1 MGLKKLGIDTK
12 NTAIGGFVEKLEHF
26 IFFRFQLCKFM
37 VIYAN
42 EVALRSTKVSET
54 TSMGWKTLV

>member
-1 MGLKKLGIDTK
+1 MLIYASEVD
-12 NTAIGGFVEKLEHF
+12 
-26 IFFRFQLCKFM
+26 QLTSKCGEPIAM

-42 EVALRSTKVSET
+42 KAVMWSSKVSET